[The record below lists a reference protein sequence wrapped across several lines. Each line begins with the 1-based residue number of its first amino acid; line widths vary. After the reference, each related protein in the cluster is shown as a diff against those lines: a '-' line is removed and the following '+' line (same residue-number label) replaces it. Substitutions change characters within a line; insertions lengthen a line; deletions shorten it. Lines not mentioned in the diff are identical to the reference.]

1 MPVVNGLYARVKF
14 PRFRLRA
21 SSAPV
26 PCCLSRPEWAGMGS
40 QVASLESMQ
49 NFGGY
54 FAGSL
59 APVITGWIVQ
69 TTYSYVNALL
79 ASAVV
84 AAVAYI
90 ALVGDPLPGAKLVG
104 ASHDIP

>member
-1 MPVVNGLYARVKF
+1 MIR
-14 PRFRLRA
+14 
-21 SSAPV
+21 
-26 PCCLSRPEWAGMGS
+26 GS

-69 TTYSYVNALL
+69 TTYSYLDF
-79 ASAVV
+79 
-84 AAVAYI
+84 
-90 ALVGDPLPGAKLVG
+90 GHFGE
-104 ASHDIP
+104 H